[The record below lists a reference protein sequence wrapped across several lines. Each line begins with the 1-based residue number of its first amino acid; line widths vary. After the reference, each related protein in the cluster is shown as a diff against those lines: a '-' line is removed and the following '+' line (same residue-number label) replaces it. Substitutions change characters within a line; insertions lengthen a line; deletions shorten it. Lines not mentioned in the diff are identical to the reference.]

1 VNGFEGSRFEESM
14 KDETTISPTR
24 LSVIIP
30 AYNESHHIFD
40 NLQQVCKTL
49 LGHNFEIIV
58 VDDGSQDST
67 FEESQRGVAD
77 GCPVKS
83 LRLEENQGKG
93 KALYHGFSNCSGEII
108 AFLDAD
114 LEIAPEHILQLW
126 DVMRATGAEVIIGT
140 KVNSLNSFPVLRRA
154 LSYMYRRLISFLF
167 GFSLTDTQTGIKLF
181 KREVLELVIP
191 RLAVSRFA
199 FDIELLVAA
208 SRFGYQIAECPVRIA
223 YNREGRTGRIG
234 LRQMFGMLVDT
245 LAIYYR
251 ASFWRWLQP
260 GLATKLWMIAF
271 AIGLFLLGIGVGK
284 LITPLV
290 LQPPMKQIFRIIA
303 LQFLPLRLRDCIL
316 LGIGVVLLTMSL
328 IKLNKS
334 ILDAFA
340 RRDHGDLNGIYR
352 RK

>member
-1 VNGFEGSRFEESM
+1 M
-14 KDETTISPTR
+14 KDETTVSPTQ
-24 LSVIIP
+24 LSVIMP
-30 AYNESHHIFD
+30 AYNESHHIYN
-40 NLQQVCKTL
+40 NLQQVCKAL
-49 LGHNFEIIV
+49 SGLNFELIT

-67 FEESQRGVAD
+67 FEESRRAATG
-77 GCPVKS
+77 GCPIKS
-83 LRLEENQGKG
+83 LRLDVNQGKG
-93 KALYHGFSNCSGEII
+93 KALSHGFSNSSGEII

-114 LEIAPEHILQLW
+114 LEIGPEHILQLW
-126 DVMRATGAEVIIGT
+126 DVMRSTGAEVIIGT
-140 KVNSLNSFPVLRRA
+140 KVNSLNSFPFIRRV

-181 KREVLELVIP
+181 KREVLEFSIP

-208 SRFGYQIAECPVRIA
+208 SRFGYQIAEYPVSVA
-223 YNREGRTGRIG
+223 YNREGQTGRIG

-245 LAIYYR
+245 LGIYYR

-260 GLATKLWMIAF
+260 GLVTKLWMIAF
-271 AIGLFLLGIGVGK
+271 AVGLFLLGIGVGK

-290 LQPPMKQIFRIIA
+290 LQPPIKQIFRIIA
-303 LQFLPLRLRDCIL
+303 LQFLPLRLRDWIL
-316 LGIGVVLLTMSL
+316 LGIGAVLLIVSL

>member
-1 VNGFEGSRFEESM
+1 M
-14 KDETTISPTR
+14 TDETTVSPTQ
-24 LSVIIP
+24 LSVIMP
-30 AYNESHHIFD
+30 AYNESHHIYN
-40 NLQQVCKTL
+40 NLQHVCKTL
-49 LGHNFEIIV
+49 SGNNFEVIV

-67 FEESQRGVAD
+67 FEESQRGAAD
-77 GCPVKS
+77 GYPVKAI
-83 LRLEENQGKG
+83 RLVENQGKG
-93 KALYHGFSNCSGEII
+93 EALYHGFSNASGEII

-114 LEIAPEHILQLW
+114 LEITPEYILQLW
-126 DVMRATGAEVIIGT
+126 DVMRSTGADVVVGT
-140 KVNSLNSFPVLRRA
+140 KVNSLNSFPFLRRL
-154 LSYMYRRLISFLF
+154 LSNMYRRLISFLF

-181 KREVLELVIP
+181 KREVLELSIP

-208 SRFGYQIAECPVRIA
+208 SRFGYQIAECPVRIG

-234 LRQMFGMLVDT
+234 IRQMFGMLADT

-271 AIGLFLLGIGVGK
+271 AIGLFLLGIGFGK

-290 LQPPMKQIFRIIA
+290 LQPPIKSIFRIIA
-303 LQFLPLRLRDCIL
+303 LQFLPLRLRDWIL
-316 LGIGVVLLTMSL
+316 FGIGAVLLIVSL

>member
-1 VNGFEGSRFEESM
+1 MTDESS
-14 KDETTISPTR
+14 IPPTR
-24 LSVIIP
+24 LSVILP
-30 AYNESHHIFD
+30 AYNESHHIYD

-49 LGHNFEIIV
+49 SGHNFEVIM

-67 FEESQRGVAD
+67 FEESQRVASG

-83 LRLEENQGKG
+83 IRLDVNQGKG
-93 KALYHGFSNCSGEII
+93 KALYHGFSNSSGEII

-114 LEIAPEHILQLW
+114 LEIMPEYILQLW
-126 DVMRATGAEVIIGT
+126 DVMRSTGAEVIIGT
-140 KVNSLNSFPVLRRA
+140 KVNSLKSFPFIRRVL
-154 LSYMYRRLISFLF
+154 SNMYRRLISLLF

-181 KREVLELVIP
+181 KREVLELSIP
-191 RLAVSRFA
+191 RLAISRFA

-208 SRFGYQIAECPVRIA
+208 SRFGYQIAEYPVSFA

-234 LRQMFGMLVDT
+234 LRQMVGMLIDT

-290 LQPPMKQIFRIIA
+290 LQPPIKQIFRIIA
-303 LQFLPLRLRDCIL
+303 LQFLPLRLRDWIL
-316 LGIGVVLLTMSL
+316 LGIGAVLLIVSL